1 MTFTKKNY
9 DTVRASKDG
18 HEFHEAWV
26 ARKCLGL
33 LLPKDDFIGIAIEGF
48 SSVDQKSTSKEA
60 NEIADAVLYFGKH
73 TSFDQSRLIVVIQ
86 VKYSKAAE
94 LKPFRAADAKKTL
107 KKFAATYQS
116 HKKQHGENATMEKLH
131 FELITNRPILLE
143 FYEAILGLRSGAE
156 LKGVAKTQVDQIKS
170 ACGLQGAELIE
181 FVERFQIISLT
192 GDLIDIKHKLAMTIA
207 DWSPPHDLLARVR
220 LNAVREL
227 ARNKANLANQNKN
240 VIMRADVLTALE
252 LQDEGDLFPCPT
264 SFPDIGS
271 VVERQQLATI
281 VASIPSLN
289 RPLVIHAD
297 GGIGKTVFINSVA
310 SHLSQLHEVVLFDCF
325 GMGQYRAPGDAR
337 HLPARGLLQIIN
349 ELACRGFCDPLLP
362 TTDNSDDLIKVFRTR
377 ISQAAET
384 VCRVASNRQLVLL
397 IDAIDNASEHA
408 RDRDEPS
415 FPRLLIESIDR
426 TGPIKGVQLVVSSRT
441 HRRLA
446 ATGGIRCEEVEL
458 QPFTIDETTQF
469 LQNRVKNLTDVTIQV
484 AQSRSRGN
492 ARILEHLANDEE
504 SLLAPSELNNIIKL
518 DDLLRKRIE
527 NALALARRQGYQ
539 DEDIKA
545 FLAGLAT
552 LPPPVPVTE
561 FAEANG
567 LAVGAVNSFAA
578 DLSPLL
584 EQTKHGLM
592 FRDEP
597 TETLIRED
605 YSADKDTL
613 RALAKNLNNMQAVSV
628 YAATTL
634 PDLLQQLDDG
644 EQLFNLAFDE
654 RVPTTIKSAV
664 GRQAIRHA
672 RIRAAVAHAAAHNDS
687 DRLVHLLVELSTLAA
702 VDQRGTKYIQDHP
715 ELTVL
720 SGDIDSI
727 RRLFEARTSWPGKRH
742 ARLAIAHIL
751 MGDVADA
758 YRHAQRVYEWRRHYF
773 QQNEE
778 YRRERD
784 GPTPLDMCAIPL
796 SRIANGDSKKAAED
810 LAGWNNWY
818 AFEISKL
825 LFPLL
830 QLGVSRG
837 IVQQETISRFLE
849 FCNNQCGVLAA
860 AIPFTESDT
869 SLQCSL
875 IANLANTCMK
885 SEGLKLKNAYHH
897 SGEPSII
904 MGLLESATIALKLG
918 LETEARTILS
928 VIQISLPSLYAFTGN
943 YWADDI
949 SPFLVKQVLSCLANA
964 TAIDERK
971 LLPKELAEFSEHI
984 SSELQGQDFKKA
996 LKDHLE
1002 KAFQAQKTNP
1012 PNPQSINYETKQTS
1026 ERFIDSNLDTWLQIC
1041 RAFADALSPH
1051 NVHKVSIDPLLDLW
1065 NKLRTKNDYF
1075 AGGANAQRRYGAV
1088 GERLLTL
1095 VLKADRMLDK
1105 SKVQR
1110 YVDII
1115 SEEGVTTVS
1124 NAIEI
1129 IEILAIREPL
1139 HFLAGTAAVKIKNVI
1154 EHEHE
1159 VDQRASFFADLAI
1172 AMSPAS
1178 PSEASEYFRMG
1189 LEQMDA
1195 IGSGDYQFV
1204 NELMQFARSLQGDQL
1219 IDQDSHTLS
1228 NICDLN
1234 LGEEHKFHWGLY
1246 GAAMAKVSGVK
1257 GVAKLARWEDRD
1269 RVSLDYTLLPYV
1281 RALLDSDK
1289 IDPVIALTMLRVSNP
1304 AELYVCNTEQIVE
1317 TFENKPFDSK
1327 DGLTRELIAQYL
1339 RNNPGSLGS
1348 DTSRA
1353 LSRLAKITLGEAS
1366 PEYIYLSSSADQI
1379 KKTTTEYNDLN
1390 NWRNKRSDS
1399 DINERNAEENK
1410 TQLSL
1415 TILVAKTDPLNEL
1428 SIAKAIEALDG
1439 MQTFMHLQ
1447 RDFFEQLR
1455 AKVSFSACPL
1465 YVEIIA
1471 RHEGLTLSNKLH
1483 ELAECKKAWSSSSN
1497 AVALALSAS
1506 AEIIIRENAF
1516 DFISYEYLS
1525 NSKLK
1530 ELSEVSGVDCEVL
1543 ILGLI
1548 TEFSRP
1554 GNDVPASVWL
1564 GFATIFNGVANI
1576 NVGQV
1581 ALKRLLNSGPAKLAS
1596 TVTDGAWQATLY
1608 PTDDQTEC
1616 AASLI
1621 WFALGSPRAERRWM
1635 GAESLRTAVRFSRA
1649 DVLNQVIAKFYSNSS
1664 SPYQAKELP
1673 FFYLHAQLWLL
1684 IALARIAID
1693 APDVIAL
1700 HRDFLE
1706 GIALNEND
1714 SHVLFKHFAKSAL
1727 ITCVVSGHISSDAA
1741 LDEALTK
1748 VNNSPFAL
1756 HVVDQNHRTSY
1767 YKSRPKDLPEPPQ
1780 KLNLDYDFD
1789 KYHVSSLCN
1798 LFNRLRWDTIDAMHD
1813 WIGYHDNTVHSMYDS
1828 GNRPD
1833 NRHNR
1838 GRGFSAEHQS
1848 YGEYLCWHAL
1858 YGVAGEFLKKH
1869 PIVWRRYD
1877 EHNPWKEW
1885 LSRQILTCEDGLW
1898 LSDGTD
1904 LSPINIRINL
1914 REVIDDQVVLTG
1926 SMEKLL
1932 SLIGIKNA
1940 IGEYLTVDADWSSID
1955 DIKVRISS
1963 ALVPKRK
1970 SATIAGS
1977 LAKQDPF
1984 QAYLP
1989 HLDVYED
1996 EDDEDRSSF
2005 KPYIP
2010 WVISPSAEANLD
2022 EGNTL
2027 GIIGAVRRSR
2037 LSNAANTFGR
2047 LTANDPFRRSWIDS
2061 AGKVIVSSEAWCQ
2074 YSNRRS
2080 DGPFSGLRMQ
2090 CKSDFIKDYLVA
2102 NNSHLLVLIRL
2113 RRYESGFGGEKSKY
2127 WHSTAVVRITETL
2140 NFEYYAGCINEKV
2153 ENI

>member
-1 MTFTKKNY
+1 MSINNKF
-9 DTVRASKDG
+9 DSVRASKDG

-33 LLPKDDFIGIAIEGF
+33 LLPRDDFIGIAIEGF
-48 SSVDQKSTSKEA
+48 SNVDQKSTSKEA
-60 NEIADAVLYFGKH
+60 NEIADAVLYYGKH
-73 TSFDQSRLIVVIQ
+73 TSFDEARQIVVIQ

-94 LKPFRAADAKKTL
+94 LNPFRAADAKKTL
-107 KKFAATYQS
+107 KKFAGTYQS
-116 HKKQHGENATMEKLH
+116 HKKQHGVHAAREKLR
-131 FELITNRPILLE
+131 FELITNRPILSELN
-143 FYEAILGLRSGAE
+143 EAILGLRSGAE
-156 LKGVAKTQVDQIKS
+156 LQGVAKTQANQIKS
-170 ACGLQGAELIE
+170 ACGLQGTDLIE
-181 FVERFQIISLT
+181 FVDRLQMISLT
-192 GDLIDIKHKLAMTIA
+192 GDLSDIKHKLAMAIA
-207 DWSPPHDLLARVR
+207 DWSPARDLLARVR

-227 ARNKANLANQNKN
+227 ARNKANLVNQNKN

-252 LQDEGDLFPCPT
+252 LQDEGELLPCPT
-264 SFPDIGS
+264 SFPDIGP
-271 VVERQQLATI
+271 VVERQQLAETVI
-281 VASIPSLN
+281 SIPSLN

-297 GGIGKTVFINSVA
+297 GGVGKTVFINSVA

-349 ELACRGFCDPLLP
+349 ELACRGLCDPLLP
-362 TTDNSDDLIKVFRTR
+362 TTDNSDDLIRIFRIR
-377 ISQAAET
+377 IAQAAET

-426 TGPIKGVQLVVSSRT
+426 TGPIEGVQLVVSSRT

-458 QPFTIDETTQF
+458 QPFTVDETAQF
-469 LQNRVKNLTDVTIQV
+469 LQSRVKNLTDVTIQV

-492 ARILEHLANDEE
+492 ARILEHLANDEK

-527 NALALARRQGYQ
+527 NALAIARRQGYR

-552 LPPPVPVTE
+552 LPPPVPVSE

-654 RVPTTIKSAV
+654 RVPATIKSAV

-778 YRRERD
+778 YRREQD
-784 GPTPLDMCAIPL
+784 GPTPLDMCAIPF
-796 SRIANGDSKKAAED
+796 SRIAKGDSKKAAED
-810 LAGWNNWY
+810 LAGWNDWY
-818 AFEISKL
+818 AFEIAKL

-830 QLGVSRG
+830 QLGVSTG
-837 IVQQETISRFLE
+837 IIQQEPIFRFLE
-849 FCNNQCGVLAA
+849 FCNDQCGVLAA
-860 AIPFTESDT
+860 AIPFTESDA
-869 SLQCSL
+869 SLQSSL
-875 IANLANTCMK
+875 IANLAKACIN
-885 SEGLKLKNAYHH
+885 SEGLKLKNAHHH

-904 MGLLESATIALKLG
+904 RGLLGAATLALKLG
-918 LETEARTILS
+918 LKTEASSILS
-928 VIQISLPSLYAFTGN
+928 VIQISPPSLHTFTGS
-943 YWADDI
+943 YWADEI
-949 SPFLVKQVLSCLANA
+949 SPFLAKQMLSCLANG

-996 LKDHLE
+996 LKEHLE
-1002 KAFQAQKTNP
+1002 KAFQAQKANP
-1012 PNPQSINYETKQTS
+1012 PNPQSISYETKQTS
-1026 ERFIDSNLDTWLQIC
+1026 ERFIDSNLDSWLQIC
-1041 RAFADALSPH
+1041 RAFAEALYPH
-1051 NVHKVSIDPLLDLW
+1051 NGRKVSIDPLLDLW
-1065 NKLRTKNDYF
+1065 NKLRTKNDYY
-1075 AGGANAQRRYGAV
+1075 AGGATAQRRYGAV

-1105 SKVQR
+1105 SEVQR

-1115 SEEGVTTVS
+1115 SEEGVTTIS

-1129 IEILAIREPL
+1129 IEILAVRDPL
-1139 HFLAGTAAVKIKNVI
+1139 HFLAGTAAVKIRNVI
-1154 EHEHE
+1154 EREHE

-1204 NELMQFARSLQGDQL
+1204 NELMQFASSLQGDEL
-1219 IDQDSHTLS
+1219 TDPDSHTLS

-1246 GAAMAKVSGVK
+1246 GTAMAKTSGVK

-1269 RVSLDYTLLPYV
+1269 RVSLDYTLLPYL

-1289 IDPVIALTMLRVSNP
+1289 IDPAIALTMLRVSKP
-1304 AELYVCNTEQIVE
+1304 AELYVCGTEQIVE
-1317 TFENKPFDSK
+1317 TIESKPFDSK
-1327 DGLTRELIAQYL
+1327 DELTRELIAQYS
-1339 RNNPGSLGS
+1339 RNNPGSFGS
-1348 DTSRA
+1348 ETPRA
-1353 LSRLAKITLGEAS
+1353 LSRLAEITLGKAS
-1366 PEYIYLSSSADQI
+1366 PEYVYLYSSAAQI
-1379 KKTTTEYNDLN
+1379 KKTTTEYNELN
-1390 NWRNKRSDS
+1390 NWRSMRPKHG
-1399 DINERNAEENK
+1399 IHHRNAEENL
-1410 TQLSL
+1410 TPLSI
-1415 TILVAKTDPLNEL
+1415 TTLVAETDPLNDV

-1447 RDFFEQLR
+1447 RDFLEQLR
-1455 AKVSFSACPL
+1455 TKVSFSACPL
-1465 YVEIIA
+1465 YIEIIA
-1471 RHEGLTLSNKLH
+1471 RHERLSLFDKLH

-1497 AVALALSAS
+1497 AIALALRAS

-1525 NSKLK
+1525 ISNLK
-1530 ELSEVSGVDCEVL
+1530 ELSEISCVNCEML

-1548 TEFSRP
+1548 REFSRP
-1554 GNDVPASVWL
+1554 GNDVPAAVWL
-1564 GFATIFNGVANI
+1564 GLATIFNGVATR
-1576 NVGQV
+1576 NVGQA

-1596 TVTDGAWQATLY
+1596 TVADGAWQSTLY
-1608 PTDDQTEC
+1608 PDDDQTEC
-1616 AASLI
+1616 AAGLI

-1635 GAESLRTAVRFSRA
+1635 GAESLRTAVRLNRV
-1649 DVLNQVIAKFYSNSS
+1649 DVLVQVIAKFTSNSS
-1664 SPYQAKELP
+1664 GPFQAGELP

-1693 APDVIAL
+1693 APNVIAV
-1700 HRDFLE
+1700 HRAFLE
-1706 GIALNEND
+1706 SIAFNESD
-1714 SHVLFKHFAKSAL
+1714 RHVLFKHFATSAL
-1727 ITCVVSGHISSDAA
+1727 ITCKSSGHLTFDTAFNDALA
-1741 LDEALTK
+1741 E
-1748 VNNSPFAL
+1748 VNHSPFDL
-1756 HVVDQNHRTSY
+1756 QVTDQYHGTSY
-1767 YKSRPKDLPEPPQ
+1767 YQSRPEGIPEPAE
-1780 KLNLDYDFD
+1780 KLYLDYDFD
-1789 KYHVSSLCN
+1789 KYQVSSLCD
-1798 LFNRLRWDTIDAMHD
+1798 LFNRFRWDITDAMLG
-1813 WIGYHDNTVHSMYDS
+1813 WIGNHDKKVDSMYDS
-1828 GNRPD
+1828 GNRPESH
-1833 NRHNR
+1833 RRR
-1838 GRGFSAEHQS
+1838 GNDFSDDYHS

-1858 YGVAGEFLKKH
+1858 YGVAGEFIKKY
-1869 PIVWRRYD
+1869 PIVRRPYD
-1877 EHNPWKEW
+1877 EHNPWNDW
-1885 LSRQILTCEDGLW
+1885 LRRQVLTREDGLW

-1904 LSPINIRINL
+1904 LSPVDLRINL

-1926 SMEKLL
+1926 SVEKLL

-1940 IGEYLTVDADWSSID
+1940 IGEWVTVDADWCSID
-1955 DIKVRISS
+1955 NIKVHISS
-1963 ALVPKRK
+1963 ALVPKGK
-1970 SATIAGS
+1970 SASIAGD
-1977 LAKQDPF
+1977 LAKQNPF

-1996 EDDEDRSSF
+1996 EDVEAMRSH

-2010 WVISPSAEANLD
+2010 WITSPSAEAKLD
-2022 EGNTL
+2022 EGDTL
-2027 GIIGAVRRSR
+2027 GIVGAMRRSR
-2037 LSNAANTFGR
+2037 LSKAVNTFGQ
-2047 LTANDPFRRSWIDS
+2047 LISKDPFGRSWIDP

-2074 YSNRRS
+2074 YSDRRNE
-2080 DGPFSGLRMQ
+2080 GPFSGLRMQ

-2102 NNSHLLVLIRL
+2102 NNSHLLVLIIL
-2113 RRYESGFGGEKSKY
+2113 RRYESGFGGDKAKY
-2127 WHSTAVVRITETL
+2127 WHSTAVVRVTETL
-2140 NFEYYAGCINEKV
+2140 DYEYYPGRINEMEKL
-2153 ENI
+2153 